1 MHCIIHIFIV
11 YSTLKKHFSHLVQIG
26 KDIFHLQFTKQK
38 RLLDTYQEIDRK
50 NSTFLFVQNHI
61 VFATKLH
68 FNSFIDYNR
77 FQQMFYM
84 IITAN
89 ICISKWCLSKF
100 IGTGTKSVTSRN
112 VIILSLLWFWV
123 SRTLGSEK
131 VVNRRNCHK
140 SSIVSMILGAS
151 VPLWCPFSKLG
162 SSACEGTISVLLSK
176 TWTIRQKRCLRPK
189 TFLCKPQKSRVD
201 QVLI

>member
-1 MHCIIHIFIV
+1 MMHIMHCCIIHIFIV
-11 YSTLKKHFSHLVQIG
+11 YSTLKKQLSHLVQIG

-50 NSTFLFVQNHI
+50 NSTFLFFVQNHI

-89 ICISKWCLSKF
+89 ICISKWCLSNF
-100 IGTGTKSVTSRN
+100 IAPGTSSVTSRGEECYN
-112 VIILSLLWFWV
+112 S
-123 SRTLGSEK
+123 
-131 VVNRRNCHK
+131 
-140 SSIVSMILGAS
+140 
-151 VPLWCPFSKLG
+151 
-162 SSACEGTISVLLSK
+162 ISVVALSFK
-176 TWTIRQKRCLRPK
+176 NTW
-189 TFLCKPQKSRVD
+189 
-201 QVLI
+201 

>member
-11 YSTLKKHFSHLVQIG
+11 YSTLKKTVQSFGSNWQRYFSPPIH
-26 KDIFHLQFTKQK
+26 KTEK
-38 RLLDTYQEIDRK
+38 
-50 NSTFLFVQNHI
+50 TFGYISGNRPEKFNIPFFVQNHI

-100 IGTGTKSVTSRN
+100 IAPGTKGVTYRGEEWYN
-112 VIILSLLWFWV
+112 FITIVVLSFKNTWLW
-123 SRTLGSEK
+123 
-131 VVNRRNCHK
+131 
-140 SSIVSMILGAS
+140 
-151 VPLWCPFSKLG
+151 
-162 SSACEGTISVLLSK
+162 K
-176 TWTIRQKRCLRPK
+176 TG
-189 TFLCKPQKSRVD
+189 
-201 QVLI
+201 

>member
-100 IGTGTKSVTSRN
+100 IAPGTKSVTYS
-112 VIILSLLWFWV
+112 
-123 SRTLGSEK
+123 GEE
-131 VVNRRNCHK
+131 CY
-140 SSIVSMILGAS
+140 SSIAV
-151 VPLWCPFSKLG
+151 V
-162 SSACEGTISVLLSK
+162 VLSFK
-176 TWTIRQKRCLRPK
+176 NTWYWETAQW
-189 TFLCKPQKSRVD
+189 PQK
-201 QVLI
+201 L